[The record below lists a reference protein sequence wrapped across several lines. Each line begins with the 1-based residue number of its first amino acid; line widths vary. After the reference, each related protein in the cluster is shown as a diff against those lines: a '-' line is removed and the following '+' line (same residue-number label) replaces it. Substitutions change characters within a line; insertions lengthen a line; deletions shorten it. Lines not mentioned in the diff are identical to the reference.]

1 MIISVASCSYAN
13 QGKQCF
19 KQVFKILL
27 YRVRFVSHLETFCFS
42 PRNTLFHTGKHF
54 VSHRE
59 TTRETVVSCI
69 FGSFICIKR
78 PDIVCICVILYAI
91 SALSENLTVPVV
103 MRILKIGH
111 FADLSVSSITAQNYS
126 IGLFLQRRVFRLYL
140 CIRNKKQN
148 EVSDVISQI
157 N

>member
-1 MIISVASCSYAN
+1 MPTRVNSASNRCLKS
-13 QGKQCF
+13 F
-19 KQVFKILL
+19 FI
-27 YRVRFVSHLETFCFS
+27 VSG
-42 PRNTLFHTGKHF
+42 LFHTGKHF

-111 FADLSVSSITAQNYS
+111 FADLSVSSITA
-126 IGLFLQRRVFRLYL
+126 
-140 CIRNKKQN
+140 
-148 EVSDVISQI
+148 
-157 N
+157 